1 MERLSSLPTAPAASL
16 LTATSVHNL
25 NENTRPLS
33 SLIATSLDTADTTA
47 LETPTLISP
56 TLTASFL
63 PTSSE
68 RQADDDGVALAQ
80 QQQTPSPQV
89 GKPSSHFRGLLFVLI
104 SGILFSIMN
113 IAVSMIARGQDHP
126 AHPLLT
132 VVIRFSMQFILSIL
146 AIFFMRR
153 EKIHLL
159 NTWLGAR
166 DKRLKICM
174 RGVWGVG
181 GLTAWF
187 ITLASMPI
195 ADATAIVY
203 MNIPLA
209 AIFAFFVLGEA
220 YTIADALAGLLA
232 LLGVVLVCQPTSIFG
247 AVDKSIIVAPLSGSS
262 IAVALAGSVCS
273 AMAYVAARRVGP
285 SVDTLVIVL
294 LFAVLGCI
302 VMPPAAAIV
311 GAYDR
316 PPSNRDWLLMI
327 LAGGSGF
334 VGQLFLNAGLQQAPA
349 GPAAVMRFIDLIIS
363 IIWQSVY
370 IGQVPNALKLVGSVF
385 IMSTMGST
393 LYKERI
399 KLLANNSNNS
409 NMTHVGD
416 EVGDTSTNTTDA
428 ATAAQSEWYSSSRQ

>member
-1 MERLSSLPTAPAASL
+1 MERLSSSLPTAPAASL

-25 NENTRPLS
+25 NENTLS

-47 LETPTLISP
+47 LETPTHTLISP

-113 IAVSMIARGQDHP
+113 IAVSMIARGSDP

-203 MNIPLA
+203 INIPLA

-232 LLGVVLVCQPTSIFG
+232 LSGVVLVCQPTSIFG

-262 IAVALAGSVCS
+262 VAVALAGSVCS

-316 PPSNRDWLLMI
+316 TPSNRDWLLMI

-370 IGQVPNALKLVGSVF
+370 IGQVPNALKLVGSVL

-399 KLLANNSNNS
+399 KLLANNINNS

-416 EVGDTSTNTTDA
+416 EVGDNSTNTTDA
-428 ATAAQSEWYSSSRQ
+428 ATLAAQNEWYSRE